1 MEGSRGKTTP
11 VWLSGKADLS
21 EFKSAMRNRA
31 EISESAQRLGTQQG
45 ELLAT
50 APSRQLNL
58 VLRLRQRVAGFLA
71 SKPDLRQE
79 TLTRI
84 SNRR

>member
-1 MEGSRGKTTP
+1 MEKVPS
-11 VWLSGKADLS
+11 
-21 EFKSAMRNRA
+21 RNRA

-45 ELLAT
+45 ELLAM

-84 SNRR
+84 AIEDDSAVLSADFPIEPASES

>member
-1 MEGSRGKTTP
+1 MEKVPSRDPAG
-11 VWLSGKADLS
+11 LC
-21 EFKSAMRNRA
+21 
-31 EISESAQRLGTQQG
+31 ESARSLRTQQS

-58 VLRLRQRVAGFLA
+58 VLRLRQRVSGFLA
-71 SKPDLRQE
+71 SEPDLGQK

-84 SNRR
+84 AIEDDSAALFADFPI